1 MRTFLT
7 LWVNITSSFSFA
19 FSSVILFCASAVGD
33 LSAQQVIRQVPY
45 GYQTN
50 FWVYTP
56 PSYLATGPGHPLLIS
71 LHGGSGIVDN
81 DDYNAI
87 VDQSNVGDR
96 IHLTPGRLIYQNL
109 WNTALPF
116 IVVSPHL
123 KRDFSI
129 ALVNDQNWPPDLVD
143 EVIEYVKTQYNV
155 DDSRIYITGIS
166 VGGAGTWNYAI
177 AYPEKVAAILPLSGK
192 AAKGDACAI
201 KDVPIWAFHGQDD
214 GLVPSRFSTDMVEEI
229 ADCSPAGLY
238 KPQLTLPASMAHD
251 VWNSI
256 YLMRSG
262 YDIYNWLLSFRKGN
276 FANKAPVVNAGV
288 NRTFVYRP
296 GPMYLSG
303 DYFDS
308 DGSITNVQWTQ
319 VSNLAIDLQLAD
331 TDTKFVRINNPQN
344 GTFILRLT
352 VTDDDGM
359 SSYDEVQ
366 ITIVASHARTL
377 NSLTMHNQAGS
388 TTSASLG
395 NLADDQV
402 WDISTLGTRINIQTT
417 AAAASPTTSRVRWS
431 INGFQHT
438 RDNGIW
444 GPNNAY
450 PIKDVLSNAT
460 NTGWGVYKGTYLICA
475 TPYSNSSFAN
485 EGASS
490 CYKITFSDEVG
501 ITKYYATG
509 ADISALTSWNSNED
523 GSGSSPASFGSNNQW
538 FILNGTA
545 SLAAT
550 SLTISGT
557 NSRLIVSTTGE
568 LNISNVLTGPFYVE
582 GKGKVTITGSGSV
595 ATFTSAS
602 RTSHVIYG
610 TGATSIPGANISFGH
625 LTLKGGGQ
633 KNHAGG
639 VTFVRGNLTVE
650 AGTDLRNNGINGSSA
665 FNVTGNVTIGTVS
678 SLPYTLR
685 FFEGYGNQY
694 LTLPG
699 SHAFRIMSVEGGG
712 TASVLAPAGTT
723 ITIGSGT
730 GGGQLDIH
738 TNSLLKLNGHNLTL
752 LNLAALNVTSG
763 GGIARTGTIELD
775 NSVLTISS
783 TTATT
788 TTLNLYPAKGKNNLK
803 SLDVTIPAAN
813 AGLNIL
819 DSLNITQNIK
829 VTTGKINS
837 NGFISLVSTGT
848 GASSST
854 AYVSPIASGSIEGN
868 VNVQRMVPAG
878 KMYRYFSFP
887 VLDYR
892 VNELQT
898 YIPVTGEFSGGNPSL
913 FYYDE
918 TDPDQWIAYPKV
930 VNTEV
935 LDVGRGYA
943 AYIRETA
950 SPKKLI
956 MTGGLYI
963 GTLNYAP
970 FLTPNPTPADPE
982 TGWNLLGNP
991 YATPIEWN
999 HTADWTKTDIYNF
1012 VYVRDNDYNNGQGR
1026 YLIWNGVSTGDAEFS
1041 GIISS
1046 GQSFWVRSLATTP
1059 ALSVTENAKV
1069 ESTTPEFYRKK
1080 QSDAITLSI
1089 NMKQNGLEDKAYVNF
1104 QNDGAGKFNDKLD
1117 GIKKKNGYYNISILS
1132 NDSVAVAI
1140 KTLCDTVCSQ
1150 EIGLAVEPKNV
1161 GTYSLTAEGN
1171 AFDQVIDKLF
1181 IIDKFEKTTTELEEG
1196 KEYVFQVTS
1205 DSESLSKYRFRLIA
1219 EKGNVAQ
1226 PVISLNEGVLT
1237 SSIAE
1242 NVQWMLNG
1250 ADIEGATGS
1259 VYAPVEDGDY
1269 TVKTL
1274 GKNCAK
1280 VSAVYSYRVTALPE
1294 ESITEIKLY
1303 PNPATNT
1310 LKISGLKSSGYGYN
1324 IITLSGASLQG
1335 GTLHLNESGEG
1346 EIRLNSIA
1354 AGFYILK
1361 IAGAEKIHQFKFSVK

>member
-7 LWVNITSSFSFA
+7 LWVSITSSFSFA
-19 FSSVILFCASAVGD
+19 FSSVILFCISAAGD

-50 FWVYTP
+50 FWAYTP

-87 VDQSNVGDR
+87 VDQSNINDK

-109 WNTALPF
+109 WNTSLPF

-129 ALVNDQNWPPDLVD
+129 ANVNEQNWPPDLID
-143 EVIEYVKTQYNV
+143 EVVEYVKDQYNV
-155 DDSRIYITGIS
+155 DVNRIYVTGIS

-192 AAKGDACAI
+192 AAKGDACQL
-201 KDVPIWAFHGQDD
+201 KDIPIWAFHGQDD

-229 ADCSPAGLY
+229 TDCSPAGLY

-251 VWNSI
+251 VWNSL

-262 YDIYNWLLSFRKGN
+262 YDIYNWLLSFEKGN
-276 FANKAPVVNAGV
+276 SANKAPFVYTGV

-319 VSNLAIDLQLAD
+319 VSNLGIDLQLAD

-352 VTDDDGM
+352 VTDDDGA

-366 ITIVASHARTL
+366 ITIAASSSRIL
-377 NSLTMHNQAGS
+377 NSLTMHNQTGS

-402 WDISTLGTRINIQTT
+402 WDINTFTGTRINIQTT
-417 AAAASPTTSRVRWS
+417 AAAATPSTTRVRWS

-444 GPNNAY
+444 APNSAY
-450 PIKDVLSNAT
+450 PIKDVLSST
-460 NTGWGVYKGTYLICA
+460 VNTGWGVYKGTYLVCA
-475 TPYSNSSFAN
+475 TPYSSPTFLN
-485 EGASS
+485 EGASL

-501 ITKYYATG
+501 IQKYYATS
-509 ADISALTSWNSNED
+509 ADISSLASWNSKED
-523 GSGSSPASFGSNNQW
+523 GSGSSPASFGNNNQW

-545 SLAAT
+545 SISGT
-550 SLTISGT
+550 SLAISGT
-557 NSRLIVSTTGE
+557 NSRLIVSTTGR
-568 LNISNVLTGPFYVE
+568 LTVSNALSGAFYIE
-582 GKGKVTITGSGSV
+582 GKGKVTISGSGSI
-595 ATFTSAS
+595 ATFTSVS
-602 RTSHVIYG
+602 RTSEVIYG
-610 TGATSIPGANISFGH
+610 AGATIIPGANISLGH

-650 AGTDLRNNGINGSSA
+650 AGTDLRNFSLNGNST

-678 SLPYTLR
+678 TQPYTLR

-694 LTLPG
+694 LTLPA
-699 SHAFRIMSVEGGG
+699 SHAFRNLSVEGGG
-712 TASVLAPAGTT
+712 TASVVAPAGST
-723 ITIGSGT
+723 ITIGSGS

-738 TNSLLKLNGHNLTL
+738 TYSLLKLNGYNLTL
-752 LNLAALNVTSG
+752 INAAGLNVTSG
-763 GGIARTGTIELD
+763 SGTLRTGTIELD
-775 NSVLTISS
+775 NSVLTINGN
-783 TTATT
+783 TT
-788 TTLNLYPAKGKNNLK
+788 TPALNLYPAKGKNNLK
-803 SLDVTIPAAN
+803 TIDVTLPAGN
-813 AGLNIL
+813 AGLNIM

-829 VTTGKINS
+829 VSTGKINS
-837 NGFISLVSTGT
+837 NGLISLVSTGT

-943 AYIRETA
+943 AYIRETT

-970 FLTPNPTPADPE
+970 FLTPNATPADPD

-991 YATPIEWN
+991 YAAPIEWN
-999 HTADWTKTDIYNF
+999 HTTDWTKTGIYNF

-1046 GQSFWVRSLATTP
+1046 GQSFWVRSLTTTP

-1089 NMKQNGLEDKAYVNF
+1089 NLKQNGLEDKAYINF
-1104 QNDGAGKFNDKLD
+1104 QNDGASKFNDKLD

-1132 NDSVAVAI
+1132 NDFVAVAI
-1140 KTLCDTVCSQ
+1140 KTLCDTICSQ
-1150 EIGLAVEPKNV
+1150 EIGLAVEPKNA

-1171 AFDQVIDKLF
+1171 AFDQVINKLF
-1181 IIDKFEKTTTELEEG
+1181 ILDKFEKTTTELEEG

-1205 DSESLSKYRFRLIA
+1205 DSESFSKYRFRLIV
-1219 EKGNVAQ
+1219 EKGNVEQ
-1226 PVISLNEGVLT
+1226 PVISLNEGVLN
-1237 SSIAE
+1237 SSITE

-1250 ADIEGATGS
+1250 ADIEGATGAMY
-1259 VYAPVEDGDY
+1259 VPVEEGNY

-1274 GKNCAK
+1274 GKNCTK
-1280 VSAVYSYRVTALPE
+1280 VSAVYSYRITAIPE
-1294 ESITEIKLY
+1294 ESTTEIKLY
-1303 PNPATNT
+1303 PNPTTNVI
-1310 LKISGLKSSGYGYN
+1310 KISGLKSSGYGYN
-1324 IITLSGASLQG
+1324 IIALSGASLQG
-1335 GTLHLNESGEG
+1335 GKLYMNDSGEG
-1346 EIRLNSIA
+1346 EIRLNSIS

-1361 IAGAEKIHQFKFSVK
+1361 IAGAEKRYQFKFSVK